1 MLRGVE
7 PQPLAQAAQHLLVRR
22 RGPAVARGV
31 DRRPGG
37 VVHARLERRLE
48 LLPDP
53 GNRAPQRRPDVG
65 QVGDDLP
72 GVGAVRELGA
82 VDQRGVVRD
91 DAVGDVG
98 GGQVGDHAPAG
109 GARHDRVDGPPLRH
123 HVGVGEL
130 HALGRPGRSRGVD
143 ERDQVLGR
151 DGLPGGV
158 EVEARASAR
167 GQLVE
172 RLDDHDVLEGGAAR
186 LRGLDPIEER
196 RLGDEHTVARVAQQ
210 VLDLLRRRGV
220 VDRERHRAEV
230 HRRDVHEVE
239 LGAIR
244 EHERHR
250 VAPLHAETGEPG
262 REVSHALGVLAPG
275 DRRRVAQRAQR
286 HLVGHLRGAALE
298 GLAQRRRLQAGGRA
312 GTRVGRSRRHRATIA
327 RPLARPT
334 TPATASPRAL
344 APRPWPG
351 AARWTGRARRRGPP
365 PR

>member
-1 MLRGVE
+1 MSVTRSSGE
-7 PQPLAQAAQHLLVRR
+7 TACQAASKSN
-22 RGPAVARGV
+22 P
-31 DRRPGG
+31 
-37 VVHARLERRLE
+37 E
-48 LLPDP
+48 LP
-53 GNRAPQRRPDVG
+53 R
-65 QVGDDLP
+65 
-72 GVGAVRELGA
+72 
-82 VDQRGVVRD
+82 
-91 DAVGDVG
+91 
-98 GGQVGDHAPAG
+98 
-109 GARHDRVDGPPLRH
+109 
-123 HVGVGEL
+123 
-130 HALGRPGRSRGVD
+130 
-143 ERDQVLGR
+143 
-151 DGLPGGV
+151 
-158 EVEARASAR
+158 R

-196 RLGDEHTVARVAQQ
+196 RLGDEHAVARVAQQ

-250 VAPLHAETGEPG
+250 VAPLHAEPGEPG

-312 GTRVGRSRRHRATIA
+312 RSARRQVASPSRDYRTT
-327 RPLARPT
+327 PGPPT